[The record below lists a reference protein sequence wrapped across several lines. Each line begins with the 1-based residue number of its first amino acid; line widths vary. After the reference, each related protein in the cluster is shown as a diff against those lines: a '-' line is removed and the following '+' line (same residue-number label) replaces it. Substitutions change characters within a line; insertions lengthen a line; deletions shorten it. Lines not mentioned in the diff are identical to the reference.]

1 MGISHPR
8 SGIWNNQFCILISPI
23 FRVFIWSQTTIRDT
37 NLFKYSNWYA
47 KQRNHENFVKRL
59 KRLNSIRNF
68 VLHRIESFSWTGDEI
83 TKYKYRWTVTLRRLL
98 LNTRQIIINYEICE
112 GSFTYGKKWYKSKL
126 KRVHYKMFI
135 ILHLL
140 EFTKTHE
147 TFDSRDLQRWNFGF
161 MPPLPSH
168 KQY

>member
-1 MGISHPR
+1 MSHPR
-8 SGIWNNQFCILISPI
+8 FEIWNNQFCILISPI
-23 FRVFIWSQTTIRDT
+23 FRVLIWSQTTIRDT
-37 NLFKYSNWYA
+37 NLFKYSDWYA
-47 KQRNHENFVKRL
+47 KQRNHENLVKRL

-83 TKYKYRWTVTLRRLL
+83 TKYKYGWTVALRRLL
-98 LNTRQIIINYEICE
+98 LNTSQIIINYEICE

-147 TFDSRDLQRWNFGF
+147 TFDSRDLQHWNFGF